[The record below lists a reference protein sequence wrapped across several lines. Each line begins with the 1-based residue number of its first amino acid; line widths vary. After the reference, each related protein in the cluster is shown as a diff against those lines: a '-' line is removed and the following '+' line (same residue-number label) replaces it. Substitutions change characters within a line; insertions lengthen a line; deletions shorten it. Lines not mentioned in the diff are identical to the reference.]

1 MKRMNEWNEWIKDEI
16 INEKLNWIR
25 IEHEKVHKSINDK
38 NQWIDWR
45 LKRVKKWEKHRIEI
59 MQKTPNSDETNEW
72 MKWMN

>member
-1 MKRMNEWNEWIKDEI
+1 M

-25 IEHEKVHKSINDK
+25 IEHEKVQKSINDK

-59 MQKTPNSDETNEW
+59 THKTPNSDETNEW